1 MYINYEQ
8 TPDRISGLESLTKQR
23 LTEIVLDFQMILNC
37 LNIHS

>member
-8 TPDRISGLESLTKQR
+8 TPDRISGLESLTIR
-23 LTEIVLDFQMILNC
+23 ITEIVLDFLMILNS